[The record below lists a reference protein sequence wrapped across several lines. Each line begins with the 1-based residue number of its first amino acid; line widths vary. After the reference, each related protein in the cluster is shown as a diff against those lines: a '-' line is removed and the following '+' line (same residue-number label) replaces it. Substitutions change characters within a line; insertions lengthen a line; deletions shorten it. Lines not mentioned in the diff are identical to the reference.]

1 MKVIVGAEQLRQI
14 VIPLDCVID
23 LLTDADV
30 AAAGGRN
37 RLAVDAAK
45 FIWQLRV
52 NLKWIPGE
60 IYNHKDTSKKKE
72 EAEQNKTSALYTH
85 IHCISDST

>member
-60 IYNHKDTSKKKE
+60 IYNHKDTLWFYAYNFTVKKE
-72 EAEQNKTSALYTH
+72 GRGWTEQ
-85 IHCISDST
+85 D